1 MNGAA
6 VDAGSGGGDALPRHA
21 ARTGA
26 RAAPRSGVR
35 GLVDRWFFRRVDAA
49 SLAVFRIGF
58 GALMLFEAVNY
69 GFFLC
74 LDCMYRETDFLFKYS
89 GFEWVRLPP
98 GIGLE
103 LGFVAMALGAAG
115 VMLGLFF
122 RASALLL
129 LATFSYLFL
138 LDQALYLNHF
148 YLAILYLAILACT
161 PANRLWS
168 LDARRRPEIAS
179 ATIPNWPRFWLGAQ
193 TEIVLLY
200 AGIVKLNADWLQL
213 EPMRLWMN
221 YRSADAAPL
230 FQWLTQDWGIA
241 AASYGAIA
249 LHLVGAPLLL
259 WRRTR
264 LPVLGVYAFFHL
276 TNAFTFNIGIFP
288 FMTFAATL
296 MLFDANWPRQF
307 ARWLRARLGLAPRAN
322 AGEAAVATAAAD
334 APVDRA
340 PDRPPGRLARTLDA
354 VAREPRIEAD
364 AAAAGSSAA
373 GGPSSPVRAFVVA
386 GVLGWLVLQCVVPLR
401 HLAAPGDV
409 AWNEDGHRF
418 SWRMKLRS
426 KVGRASFVV
435 VHPDGTREVVDP
447 ADHLNRKQVRK
458 MACIP
463 DLVWQFAQFVETD
476 YRRAPDEDVAV
487 HAWTSCSLN
496 TREPIALVRRQVDLT
511 AIDRDTPTQEWL
523 MPNRKPLPQR
533 VF

>member
-1 MNGAA
+1 MTHPLAQQPVAPGT
-6 VDAGSGGGDALPRHA
+6 A
-21 ARTGA
+21 ARRGADGRDSSTGESA
-26 RAAPRSGVR
+26 AGASGFSLGRPGTWRAALARP
-35 GLVDRWFFRRVDAA
+35 FFRPVDAA
-49 SLAVFRIGF
+49 SLAVFRIGL

-69 GFFLC
+69 GAFLS
-74 LDCMYRETDFLFKYS
+74 LDGMYRDTDLLFKYA

-98 GIGLE
+98 GIWLE
-103 LGFVAMALGAAG
+103 LGFVAMALGAMG

-148 YLAILYLAILACT
+148 YLAIIYVAILACT
-161 PANRLWS
+161 PAHRLWS
-168 LDARRRPEIAS
+168 LDARRRPALAS

-200 AGIVKLNADWLQL
+200 AGIVKLNPDWLQL

-221 YRSADAAPL
+221 YRSADAAPF
-230 FQWLTQDWGIA
+230 FQWITQDWGIA

-259 WRRTR
+259 FRRTR
-264 LPVLGVYAFFHL
+264 LPVLGVYAVFHL
-276 TNAFTFNIGIFP
+276 INAFTFNIGIFP

-307 ARWLRARLGLAPRAN
+307 ARWLRARLPGLAWGRA
-322 AGEAAVATAAAD
+322 AGPLEAVAAAPAPAPAGWTGWASSGAFRAAV
-334 APVDRA
+334 VV
-340 PDRPPGRLARTLDA
+340 G
-354 VAREPRIEAD
+354 V
-364 AAAAGSSAA
+364 SA
-373 GGPSSPVRAFVVA
+373 
-386 GVLGWLVLQCVVPLR
+386 WLVAQAVVPLR

-426 KVGRASFVV
+426 KRGNASFVV
-435 VHPDGTREVVDP
+435 VHADGARTVVDP
-447 ADHLNRKQVRK
+447 GAHLTRKQVRK

-463 DLVWQFAQFVETD
+463 DLLWQFAQFAETR

-511 AIDRDTPTQEWL
+511 AIPRDAPTDEWL
-523 MPNRKPLPQR
+523 MPNRKPLPR
-533 VF
+533 HLF

>member
-1 MNGAA
+1 MAA
-6 VDAGSGGGDALPRHA
+6 GGGADVGP
-21 ARTGA
+21 GA
-26 RAAPRSGVR
+26 R
-35 GLVDRWFFRRVDAA
+35 GLVRHLFFRPVDAA
-49 SLAVFRIGF
+49 SLAVFRIAL

-69 GFFLC
+69 GFFLS
-74 LDCMYRETDFLFKYS
+74 LDGMYRDTDLLFRYA

-98 GIGLE
+98 GPWLE
-103 LGFVAMALGAAG
+103 AGFVVMALAAAG

-122 RASALLL
+122 RLCSFVLLG
-129 LATFSYLFL
+129 TFTYLFL

-148 YLAILYLAILACT
+148 YLAILYIAILACT
-161 PANRLWS
+161 PAHRLWS
-168 LDARRRPEIAS
+168 LDARRRPALAS
-179 ATIPNWPRFWLGAQ
+179 ATIPNWPRFWLAAQ
-193 TEIVLLY
+193 TEIVLIY

-221 YRSADAAPL
+221 RRSADAAPL

-249 LHLVGAPLLL
+249 LHLIGAPLLL
-259 WRRTR
+259 FRRTR
-264 LPVLGVYAFFHL
+264 LPVLGVYAVFHVV
-276 TNAFTFNIGIFP
+276 NAFTFDIGIFP

-296 MLFDANWPRQF
+296 MLFDADWPRQF
-307 ARWLRARLGLAPRAN
+307 ARWLRERRPRLGRGRA
-322 AGEAAVATAAAD
+322 ARPLAAVA
-334 APVDRA
+334 APAGPAPGGWAGRA
-340 PDRPPGRLARTLDA
+340 TSGAFRT
-354 VAREPRIEAD
+354 V
-364 AAAAGSSAA
+364 
-373 GGPSSPVRAFVVA
+373 VVA
-386 GVLGWLVLQCVVPLR
+386 GVSVWLVAQCVVPLR

-435 VHPDGTREVVDP
+435 VHPDGSREVVDP
-447 ADHLNRKQVRK
+447 ADHLTPKQVRT
-458 MACIP
+458 MACLP
-463 DLVWQFAQFVETD
+463 DLLWQFAQFAEAR

-511 AIDRDTPTQEWL
+511 SIPRDAPTGTWL
-523 MPNRKPLPQR
+523 MPNRKPLPLR